1 MPLTRCPKCAQRQLV
16 TETVIGKL
24 IGCSRCERTFTA
36 YPISGLGQLR
46 DLIMVAAA
54 LAVGGVV
61 AWIVLRGGA

>member
-1 MPLTRCPKCAQRQLV
+1 MPVTRCPRCAQRQLV
-16 TETVIGKL
+16 SAEVIGQL

-36 YPISGLGQLR
+36 SSVSGLGQIR

-61 AWIVLRGGA
+61 AWILMRGGA